1 MRLRNMKLIKTRD
14 YLIIALISVIG
25 LILGGIFD
33 KQIAEALYVNGS
45 LKGLGVA
52 LSNYLLLP
60 FFVVTLALGIVG
72 LYSAQHKQIALRIVF
87 SVAYVGL
94 AGFMLYQEYDKLKDI
109 QEVYGKVGGIV
120 NVILCTL
127 LTVCLASFIAYRIIK
142 KYDKE
147 ELFRLSLSAAIIV
160 GVALVALISL
170 KYFCSRPRPWWV
182 FGNDYLGVLTHPDDY
197 RAFWE
202 IHPFEAFKNKEFREY
217 FKSFPS
223 NHTNTALMVLPT
235 LLIYTKLDERF
246 DNDRSRT
253 LIIYS
258 ALCLGLLVALA
269 RMIAGAHFLS
279 DVSAGILVAYT
290 VSYVGFVIADS
301 VFNKI
306 ETAKA

>member
-33 KQIAEALYVNGS
+33 RQVTVALYKESS
-45 LKGLGVA
+45 LNGLGVV

-60 FFVVTLALGIVG
+60 FFIVTLSLGIIG
-72 LYSAQHKQIALRIVF
+72 FYSVQHKGTVIRIIF
-87 SVAYVGL
+87 SVIYAGL
-94 AGFMLYQEYDKLKDI
+94 ALFMLYQEYDKIGDI
-109 QEVYGKVGGIV
+109 KEIYGKVGGLI
-120 NVILCTL
+120 NVIVCL
-127 LTVCLASFIAYRIIK
+127 LFTICLASFIAYRIIK

-160 GVALVALISL
+160 GVALVALIFL
-170 KYFCSRPRPWWV
+170 KYFFSRPRPWWV

-235 LLIYTKLDERF
+235 LLIYTKLDEKF

-306 ETAKA
+306 ETVKA